1 LALIGLERALIA
13 ALTARNQVLGL
24 LAIDVPSGAMGRT
37 DVVRERLTGVASL
50 ASTALDG
57 VNLLDEVRHQAFHD
71 SITDLPNIRL
81 FEDRVSQAIVS
92 ARRGGG
98 RHGFLFIDLDRFKP
112 VNDTHGHKVGD
123 DLLRAV
129 ARRLSASVREADTVG
144 RLGGD
149 EFGILIQKVSTE
161 NDAAVV
167 ARKVVTALS
176 KPFSVQGLIL
186 MIGASVGVTVF
197 PEENDTYD
205 TVLSRADIAMY
216 EAKAKGRS
224 RYQFF
229 AGSDSSR
236 ALEDLH
242 RR

>member
-1 LALIGLERALIA
+1 
-13 ALTARNQVLGL
+13 
-24 LAIDVPSGAMGRT
+24 
-37 DVVRERLTGVASL
+37 
-50 ASTALDG
+50 
-57 VNLLDEVRHQAFHD
+57 
-71 SITDLPNIRL
+71 
-81 FEDRVSQAIVS
+81 
-92 ARRGGG
+92 
-98 RHGFLFIDLDRFKP
+98 
-112 VNDTHGHKVGD
+112 
-123 DLLRAV
+123 
-129 ARRLSASVREADTVG
+129 
-144 RLGGD
+144 
-149 EFGILIQKVSTE
+149 VSTE

-167 ARKVVTALS
+167 ARKVVAALS

-186 MIGASVGVTVF
+186 MIGASVGVTMF

-242 RR
+242 RS

>member
-1 LALIGLERALIA
+1 
-13 ALTARNQVLGL
+13 
-24 LAIDVPSGAMGRT
+24 
-37 DVVRERLTGVASL
+37 
-50 ASTALDG
+50 LDG

-92 ARRGGG
+92 ARRAGG

-129 ARRLSASVREADTVG
+129 ARRLTASVREADTVG

-149 EFGILIQKVSTE
+149 EFGILVQKVATE
-161 NDAAVV
+161 DDMAVV
-167 ARKVVTALS
+167 ARKVVAALS

-186 MIGASVGVTVF
+186 MIGASVGVTMV

-205 TVLSRADIAMY
+205 VVLSRADIAMY

-224 RYQFF
+224 RFQFF
-229 AGSDSSR
+229 ADSDSSR
-236 ALEDLH
+236 ALKELH
-242 RR
+242 GR